1 MSWFGRKNNGE
12 HDSQPD
18 AGKESDT
25 KSEGF
30 DGEVVEEVSEE
41 ASDAD
46 ISNEV
51 IESED
56 VVEEVEG
63 EEAEDD
69 GDSDTDDDDE
79 AEDLRGPWDV
89 DDDDIPDEPFLDLG
103 GLKIPSRQD
112 VYVRVAVSPQDQSQ
126 VLGVTAVYKS
136 SSVQLS
142 AIAAPKSMGLWDSIR
157 QGFLDGTDGAQEVDG
172 VFGKE
177 VELQVPVAGQ
187 KTMIPAR
194 IVGVDGPRWMLRGIF
209 TGPAAR
215 QGEEKKV
222 LDEFF
227 ASTVVDRGNEPIAPR
242 DPIPLTMPDLP
253 AAQNN
258 AAQNPEEPK
267 GPRVKTQDVRAKEG
281 VQTTLARGPMF
292 SEVR

>member
-1 MSWFGRKNNGE
+1 MSWFGRKSTE
-12 HDSQPD
+12 ERDSQPST
-18 AGKESDT
+18 GKESGT
-25 KSEGF
+25 SSENF
-30 DGEVVEEVSEE
+30 DEEVVDSVSDE
-41 ASDAD
+41 ASDTD

-51 IESED
+51 IEGED

-63 EEAEDD
+63 EEA
-69 GDSDTDDDDE
+69 DDDADE
-79 AEDLRGPWDV
+79 DADEDEVLPGPWDV

-177 VELQVPVAGQ
+177 VELQVQVPDQ
-187 KTMIPAR
+187 KATIPAR

-215 QGEEKKV
+215 EGEEKKV

-242 DPIPLTMPDLP
+242 DPIPLIMPDLP
-253 AAQNN
+253 AAQQEQP
-258 AAQNPEEPK
+258 APDASEPK
-267 GPRVKTQDVRAKEG
+267 GPRVKTQDVRTKQG
-281 VQTTLARGPMF
+281 VQTTLSRGPMF